1 VAEDRSVRVTIPR
14 WGSKREA
21 KAFVESQ
28 RQWILNEQERLERQ
42 HRASHPRA
50 EPDVLRALRTRA
62 LGELPSRLLQLAA
75 QHGLRV
81 KRVSIRNQKWRWGSC
96 SPDGHI
102 CLNWRLV
109 AMPDW
114 VRDYVLVHEIMH
126 LKRLDHS
133 KAFWK
138 LVASA
143 CPRYREARAWLRAND
158 RLLREHRD

>member
-1 VAEDRSVRVTIPR
+1 MRVTIPR

-21 KAFVESQ
+21 SAFVESQ
-28 RQWILNEQERLERQ
+28 RQWILKEQERLERQ
-42 HRASHPRA
+42 RAESHPRGLS
-50 EPDVLRALRTRA
+50 EMVLALRTRA
-62 LGELPSRLLQLAA
+62 LGELPPRLLQLAA
-75 QHGLRV
+75 EHGLRV

-114 VRDYVLVHEIMH
+114 VRDYVLIHEIMH

-143 CPRYREARAWLRAND
+143 CPRYREARAWLRGND